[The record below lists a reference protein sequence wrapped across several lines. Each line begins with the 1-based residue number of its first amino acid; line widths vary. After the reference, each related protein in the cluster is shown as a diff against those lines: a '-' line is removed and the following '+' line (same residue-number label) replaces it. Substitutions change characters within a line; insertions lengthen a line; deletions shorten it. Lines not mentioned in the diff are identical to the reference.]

1 MNQINPKKLMLSKWT
16 AVNPQNKE
24 KHFIVSKVKFDDEN
38 NISQCL
44 LEAVMSNRETNID
57 WKELKNSTQWKQ
69 GWV

>member
-38 NISQCL
+38 NISLCL